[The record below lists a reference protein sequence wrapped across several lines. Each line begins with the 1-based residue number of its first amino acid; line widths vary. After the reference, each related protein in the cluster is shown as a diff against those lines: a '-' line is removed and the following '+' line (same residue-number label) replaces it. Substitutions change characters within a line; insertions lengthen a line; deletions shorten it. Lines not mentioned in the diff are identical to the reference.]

1 MFGGTSATA
10 WVGVQL
16 GASTFTR
23 EYRQK
28 QSFRFVIQFCGL
40 VARQVLIWVLPM
52 DPIFADG
59 AAKLRSRAAPS
70 ARIEPHILFLTDHQ
84 GLGGNLLISK
94 VAAQNLLPGSVNYS
108 IVTGTELR
116 AKSLRSTESVSFRL
130 NRLAAGRLFRW
141 ALPLNHILF
150 EPEPSLRL

>member
-70 ARIEPHILFLTDHQ
+70 ARIEPQILFLTDH
-84 GLGGNLLISK
+84 
-94 VAAQNLLPGSVNYS
+94 
-108 IVTGTELR
+108 
-116 AKSLRSTESVSFRL
+116 
-130 NRLAAGRLFRW
+130 
-141 ALPLNHILF
+141 
-150 EPEPSLRL
+150 